1 MKNMLIVIAVSL
13 LCAASSRAQWI
24 VYDPTSNIQQIIDQ
38 AENIA
43 QYVQMVENQ
52 IQQITTL
59 NSQLNELQHYNQIFG
74 NPSQILNLLGFTSLI
89 TDLHDP
95 GVGQTI
101 GQLQNLS
108 QGINAL
114 NYDANGLYHN
124 IGATFTTPGSNT
136 VSRDQN
142 SYRPFAAINETT
154 QNFSNVYANVTAR
167 RAALKQAI
175 ADTITQL
182 QAATTSSEVQKLT
195 GVLIGQNAELA
206 ATDKEL
212 DHAANVSAVQTAE
225 NQNDQAK
232 QQQARGEEQQAEF
245 SESIQKYNNTVR
257 LTSEPAQFPESNP

>member
-1 MKNMLIVIAVSL
+1 MKTIRAFIAVSL
-13 LCAASSRAQWI
+13 LCIASANAQYI
-24 VYDPTSNIQQIIDQ
+24 VYDPTSNIQNIIDQ
-38 AENIA
+38 AVNVA
-43 QYVQMVENQ
+43 KYVQMIENQ
-52 IQQITTL
+52 VQQITTL
-59 NSQLNELQHYNQIFG
+59 TSQLNELQHYNQIFG
-74 NPSQILNLLGFTSLI
+74 DPSKIIDLAGFTGLV
-89 TDLHDP
+89 TDLQNT
-95 GVGQTI
+95 GVGQAI
-101 GQLQNLS
+101 GSLQSLS
-108 QGINAL
+108 QGIDAL
-114 NYDANGLYHN
+114 KYDANGLYHN

-154 QNFSNVYANVTAR
+154 QNFSNVYANVIAR

-257 LTSEPAQFPESNP
+257 LASEPAQFPESNP

>member
-1 MKNMLIVIAVSL
+1 MKRMLIVVAVSL
-13 LCAASSRAQWI
+13 LCAASSRAQYT
-24 VYDPTSNIQQIIDQ
+24 VYDPALHTQ
-38 AENIA
+38 AAINQAANIA

-59 NSQLNELQHYNQIFG
+59 NSQLSQLQYYTQIFG
-74 NPSQILNLLGFTSLI
+74 NPSQILNLAGI
-89 TDLHDP
+89 TGLVSDLHDT
-95 GVGQTI
+95 GVGQAI

-108 QGINAL
+108 QGIDAL

-175 ADTITQL
+175 ADTTTQL

-232 QQQARGEEQQAEF
+232 QQQARLEEQQAEF
-245 SESIQKYNNTVR
+245 SEAVRKYNSTMQ
-257 LTSEPAQFPESNP
+257 LSSEPAQFPEGNQ